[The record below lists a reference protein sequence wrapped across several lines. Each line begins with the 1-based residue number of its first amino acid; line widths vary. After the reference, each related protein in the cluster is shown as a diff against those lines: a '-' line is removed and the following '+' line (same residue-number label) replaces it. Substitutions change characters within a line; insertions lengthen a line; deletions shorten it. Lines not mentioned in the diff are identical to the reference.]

1 VVGLPQDGQPWA
13 SEAPHSAQNFAVS
26 GLAVPHAVHCM
37 VRLYVR
43 ADMFERVAA
52 MDVGIRELRA
62 HLSRYVE
69 RVKEG
74 DEIVVTGHGA
84 AAGGPS
90 R

>member
-1 VVGLPQDGQPWA
+1 
-13 SEAPHSAQNFAVS
+13 
-26 GLAVPHAVHCM
+26 M

-43 ADMFERVAA
+43 ADMFERDAA